1 VSLTRRGPASNLLV
15 YVLFFVSGSSGLVY
29 QIIWARLFGNIFGN
43 NVYSAALVTAAFMSG
58 LGIGSY
64 VAGVFGDRRYASNP
78 AFLLRAY
85 ALCEIFIAAIGL
97 GLAALLPELEVLA
110 VALSEYVEGADGW
123 HRLSGGSLLWR
134 YVVASVCMFPATFAM
149 GATLTLMI
157 RFLLRSELDLA
168 GWRIGLL
175 YGANT
180 AGAALGSLLTDLAL
194 IPALGLFATQGLAAV
209 LNLAAG
215 VGALMVARS
224 VGSDPTLRA
233 SKPESRADVGGHRRL
248 LWATSLA
255 VALSGFAAMGME
267 IVWFRFLVSLLG
279 GTRAVL
285 SLLLAVV
292 LVGIWLG
299 SVLGGALHRRYGHAA
314 ALFALAEGLFVLSTL
329 GLLVV
334 VDRNL
339 LDRSTFLGS
348 YPNPGSLAQCWY
360 NLRPILLVAGLPSL
374 LMGFAYPLANANVQ
388 QVESQVGRRAGLLYL
403 GNTAGA
409 VLGSLV
415 VGFVF
420 LTTFGMQTT
429 VAIVAAVAV
438 ASMVA
443 MGGSRPRSGGFLA
456 TAAAGLAVV
465 VGATWAWTSLGSEYL
480 LEKSFPSVPN
490 GSYLVLREGI
500 NQSIGV
506 SEIAGERK
514 LVTNGH
520 AMSGT
525 RPTSI
530 RYMQAFSHLPLL
542 HMDEPESVLV
552 ICYGV
557 GNTAYA
563 ASLHESVQRLDVA
576 DLSEEI
582 LSSSGH
588 FGRWNANVLDDPR
601 VSVYV
606 NDGRHHLRMQPPAT
620 YDLVTLEPPPLSH
633 AGVSSLY
640 SRDFYELVKSRLK
653 PGGFM
658 SQWLPIRQ
666 LPDGANRSLVR
677 AFIDVFPNSILVSGA
692 GRELILLGTTDE
704 VLEIDPAQLRE
715 RLVADPDLAAA
726 LRSISFGSLSE
737 FVGSFVAGPETLERA
752 TQEAPAIT
760 DDAPILEHAVLS
772 SLAVHRVPEDLFE
785 TSEYRVWCPRC
796 SDETTPDLRIY
807 IETIDTLYSSDF
819 YLTGDRSGRPRARC
833 DVPEVAALRASAEYL
848 SAVVPCDEESETE
861 RRPPPDSD

>member
-1 VSLTRRGPASNLLV
+1 MRGRPVSNWLV
-15 YVLFFVSGSSGLVY
+15 YLLFFVSGSSGLVY

-85 ALCEIFIAAIGL
+85 AVCEIFIAAIGL
-97 GLAALLPELEVLA
+97 GLAALLPELELLA
-110 VALSEYVEGADGW
+110 VALSEYEVGADGW

-157 RFLLRSELDLA
+157 RFLVRSELDLA

-194 IPALGLFATQGLAAV
+194 IPALGLFSTQGVAAA
-209 LNLAAG
+209 LNLVAG
-215 VGALMVARS
+215 VGALLVARS
-224 VGSDPTLRA
+224 VGSDPTPRA
-233 SKPESRADVGGHRRL
+233 SPPEPPADTGGHRRL

-255 VALSGFAAMGME
+255 LALSGFAAMGME

-285 SLLLAVV
+285 SLLLAVI
-292 LVGIWLG
+292 LIGIWLG
-299 SVLGGALHRRYGHAA
+299 SILGGALQRRFGHAA
-314 ALFALAEGLFVLSTL
+314 AFFALAEGLFILSTL
-329 GLLVV
+329 GLFVV
-334 VDRNL
+334 VDRDL
-339 LDRSTFLGS
+339 LDRSAFLGS
-348 YPNPGSLAQCWY
+348 YPNPGALAQCWY

-388 QVESQVGRRAGLLYL
+388 QVEAQVGRRAGLLYL

-429 VAIVAAVAV
+429 VAIVSAAAA
-438 ASMVA
+438 ASMLV
-443 MGGSRPRSGGFLA
+443 MGGSRPQSGGFLA
-456 TAAAGLAVV
+456 ATAASIALVA
-465 VGATWAWTSLGSEYL
+465 GATWGWTSLGSEYL
-480 LEKSFPSVPN
+480 LEKSFPTLRN
-490 GSYLVLREGI
+490 GSYVVLREGI

-506 SEIAGERK
+506 SDIGGERK

-525 RPTSI
+525 SPTSI

-557 GNTAYA
+557 GNTVYA

-582 LSSSGH
+582 LSSSEL

-606 NDGRHHLRMQPPAT
+606 NDGRHHLRMQPPET
-620 YDLVTLEPPPLSH
+620 YDLVTLEPPPLPH
-633 AGVSSLY
+633 AGVSALY
-640 SRDFYELVKSRLK
+640 SRDFYALVKSRLK

-666 LPDGANRSLVR
+666 LPDEANRSVVR
-677 AFIDVFPNSILVSGA
+677 AFLDVFPNSILVSGA
-692 GRELILLGTTDE
+692 GRELILLGTTGE

-715 RLVADPDLAAA
+715 RLVADPRLAAA
-726 LRSISFGSLSE
+726 LRTISFGSLTE

-752 TQEAPAIT
+752 TQLAPPIT

-772 SLAVHRVPEDLFE
+772 NLAAHRVPQDLFE

-796 SDETTPDLRIY
+796 TDEAAPDLPLY
-807 IETIDTLYSSDF
+807 VETIETLYSSDF
-819 YLTGDRSGRPRARC
+819 YLTGDPSDRPRARC
-833 DVPEVAALRASAEYL
+833 DAPEVAALHASAEYL
-848 SAVVPCDEESETE
+848 SAVVPCDEATKTE
-861 RRPPPDSD
+861 PQPKPE